1 MANCVVCGEDLR
13 AGPACVRCGHQN
25 RELADMTMG
34 YFVNGWGV
42 LSFLL
47 ILPPLFMLL
56 PGISRW
62 SERFLQPIVSTL
74 LGPLFALV
82 VTSIIAFYVF
92 SLRDALHYH
101 SFKRGFRAKPGRSL
115 AFWALVLF
123 VTAILLAFVLGFALT
138 TKDSL
143 IGPPGYPQALLKG
156 MVAYGGIW
164 HQLLKLAMTGV
175 FIFVFVFFAL
185 SASLM
190 AVYKYGGYVDRE
202 HPAPI
207 FMNEQLLVWVVLQAV
222 EEHLEVAGP
231 PARDAERVKGPEPAD
246 LEEGL
251 SISGMSRLESGGI
264 ALTVHNVGR
273 ILTRE
278 TLSVRED
285 RTWYVEADAWG
296 HLSKVEEKAL
306 RVTKVAE
313 EVLAPLDAVLTQVR
327 KLLGASAELQV
338 RGLEQ
343 LADGSKVL
351 TVLQTVREKLQNNT
365 RAACQTTWRV
375 EADPKGRVTRVKK
388 TDERRR
394 VEAEAAAP
402 RVESGLEAAQSRG
415 TTAQPRIANQP
426 QPQTMPQSQTPIT
439 HRSRVTRRQA
449 REVRKAGDEAPGG
462 GQQPVRVEQGTPA
475 DAPAVA
481 LMVQDEGQR
490 AGDVVPEQQETLVQ
504 GGEPGTQVQ
513 PSEGGDKAEEPAS

>member
-1 MANCVVCGEDLR
+1 
-13 AGPACVRCGHQN
+13 
-25 RELADMTMG
+25 MG

-47 ILPPLFMLL
+47 IIPPLFMLL

-62 SERFLQPIVSTL
+62 TARLLQPIVSTL

-101 SFKRGFRAKPGRSL
+101 SLKRGFRAKPGRSL
-115 AFWALVLF
+115 AFWALILF
-123 VTAILLAFVLGFALT
+123 ATAILLAFVLGFALT
-138 TKDSL
+138 AKDSV

-164 HQLLKLAMTGV
+164 HQLIKLAMTGV

-190 AVYKYGGYVDRE
+190 AVYKYGGYVDKA

-207 FMNEQLLVWVVLQAV
+207 FVNEQLLVWVVLDAV
-222 EEHLEVAGP
+222 EKHLEAAGP
-231 PARDAERVKGPEPAD
+231 IARDAERARGQEPAD
-246 LEEGL
+246 LEGGL
-251 SISGMSRLESGGI
+251 SISGMARLEGGGV
-264 ALTVHNVGR
+264 ALTVHNIGK
-273 ILTRE
+273 ILARE
-278 TLSVRED
+278 NVSVRED
-285 RTWYVEADAWG
+285 RTWYVEADERG
-296 HLSKVEEKAL
+296 HLSKVEEKSL

-313 EVLAPLDAVLTQVR
+313 EVLAPLDAVLTQAR
-327 KLLGASAELQV
+327 KLLGTSAELQV

-351 TVLQTVREKLQNNT
+351 AIVQMVREKLPNG
-365 RAACQTTWRV
+365 AWLDKATTWRV
-375 EADPKGRVTRVKK
+375 EADPEGRVTRVKRM
-388 TDERRR
+388 DERRR
-394 VEAEAAAP
+394 AEPEAPSPQAEP
-402 RVESGLEAAQSRG
+402 GPETAQTSE
-415 TTAQPRIANQP
+415 TAAQPRTADQSQTQTPP
-426 QPQTMPQSQTPIT
+426 QPRTPIT
-439 HRSRVTRRQA
+439 HRSRVTKREA
-449 REVRKAGDEAPGG
+449 REAQKAGDAALGG

-475 DAPAVA
+475 DTSAVA
-481 LMVQDEGQR
+481 TMVQDADQR
-490 AGDVVPEQQETLVQ
+490 AGDIVPEQQETLVH

-513 PSEGGDKAEEPAS
+513 PGEGGDKT